1 MAAAAAEK
9 ESAPAA
15 PEGGGAP
22 AGGGGGG
29 KLVLI
34 LTGVNVLATL
44 SMVGIL
50 FISFQKE
57 KNAAKVGD
65 IATQAAGEHGEA
77 AKDGGGGEHG
87 APAKEGGEHGG
98 GDAHGGGEK
107 KAAKKSADF
116 GKMVTLDQFTVN
128 LSTPGSAAPKFV
140 RVNVAI
146 EMANDEAENEVTS
159 KMPQVRNAII
169 DLFNSKRPADL
180 ATADGR
186 DYLKEEI
193 RNALNGFLVTG
204 KVKGVFFTNFALS
217 S

>member
-1 MAAAAAEK
+1 MAAAAAEEK
-9 ESAPAA
+9 SSAGGAESAM
-15 PEGGGAP
+15 AP
-22 AGGGGGG
+22 ASGGGGS

-34 LTGVNVLATL
+34 LTGVNVVVTL
-44 SMVGIL
+44 GMIGIL
-50 FISFQKE
+50 FMSFQKE
-57 KNAAKVGD
+57 KNAPKVGD
-65 IATQAAGEHGEA
+65 IAAQAAGEHGEA
-77 AKDGGGGEHG
+77 GKAEGGHGG
-87 APAKEGGEHGG
+87 AAGEHGG
-98 GDAHGGGEK
+98 GGEK
-107 KAAKKSADF
+107 PAKKPGDF
-116 GKMVTLDQFTVN
+116 GKMVTLEQFTVN

-146 EMANDEAENEVTS
+146 EMPNEDGESEVNS

-193 RNALNGFLVTG
+193 KNALNGFLVTG